1 MIKTD
6 SQLRRTIE
14 DIRRFKIEFDGSA
27 QIEDETERSLVSAS
41 LRGMIQKLLMEIERY
56 QDAKAGRVRIPE
68 RLTAIHEVCPFL
80 TSIRIALGWS
90 QENLAD
96 QLGVTRQCVNRW
108 EEHDYSDLDAD
119 TLDGVVD
126 ALGLR
131 TLIQIEHDTIE
142 LARPTSMHEF
152 NFDVHLA
159 QAVA

>member
-1 MIKTD
+1 
-6 SQLRRTIE
+6 
-14 DIRRFKIEFDGSA
+14 
-27 QIEDETERSLVSAS
+27 
-41 LRGMIQKLLMEIERY
+41 MIQKLLMEIERY